1 MSTAIP
7 LVYDSPVFRMACQQ
21 FDLVADLLEIPDSA
35 RDRLK
40 FPKRSVSVAMPV
52 RRDDGSVS
60 VFMGY
65 RVQHH
70 LTLGPTKGGVRFHPE
85 VTLGEV
91 AALAMW
97 MSWKC
102 ALTGLPYGG
111 AKGGVTCNPRE
122 LSTAELE
129 RVTRRYTQEL
139 IPFIGPQIDIPAPD
153 MGTNEQTMA
162 WMMDTYSLQSGH
174 CVPAVVTG
182 KPVGLGGSLGRREAT
197 GRGVAYLVSRAM
209 DTIGLSA
216 NGATAVVQGYGNVGS
231 IAASTMARQGIKII
245 AVSDAFGGLYNAK
258 GIDLDKLDQHVAR
271 TRSVVGFDGAEAI
284 SNEQLLL
291 TPCDILVPAALER
304 QITAENA
311 AKIQC
316 RILAEGANGPTT
328 PEADAIIA
336 QRPEIF
342 LIPDILCNAGGVV
355 VSYFEWV
362 QDLQSFFWDE
372 GEVMSKLYRILE
384 QSFMQTVNFAKKRG
398 VSMRLAA
405 LSLGIQRVH
414 EAKQMRGLFP

>member
-1 MSTAIP
+1 MSSMIP
-7 LVYDSPVFRMACQQ
+7 QVYDTPVFRMACQQ
-21 FDLVADLLEIPDSA
+21 FDLVADFLEIPESA

-40 FPKRSVSVAMPV
+40 LPKRSVSVAMPV
-52 RRDDGSVS
+52 RRDDGSTT

-70 LTLGPTKGGVRFHPE
+70 LTLGPTKGGVRFHPD

-122 LSTAELE
+122 LSAGELE

-182 KPVGLGGSLGRREAT
+182 KPVILGGSLGRREAT

-209 DTIGLSA
+209 DTLGITAS
-216 NGATAVVQGYGNVGS
+216 GATAVVQGYGNVGG
-231 IAASTMARQGIKII
+231 IAASTMTRQGIKII
-245 AVSDAFGGLYNAK
+245 AVSDAFGGLYNAN
-258 GIDLDKLDQHVAR
+258 GIDLAKLDEHVAK

-284 SNEQLLL
+284 TNEQLLT
-291 TPCDILVPAALER
+291 TPCDVLVPAALER
-304 QITAENA
+304 QITAANA
-311 AKIQC
+311 SKIQC

-328 PEADAIIA
+328 PEADVIIA

-342 LIPDILCNAGGVV
+342 VIPDILCNAGGVV

-384 QSFMQTVNFAKKRG
+384 KAFVEALNLSRKRK
-398 VSMRLAA
+398 VSMRFAA

-414 EAKQMRGLFP
+414 EAKATRGLFP

>member
-1 MSTAIP
+1 MSNMIP
-7 LVYDSPVFRMACQQ
+7 LVYDSPIFRMACQQ
-21 FDLVADLLEIPDSA
+21 FDLVADFLDIPENA

-40 FPKRSVSVAMPV
+40 MPKRAVTVAMPV
-52 RRDDGSVS
+52 RRDDGSTT

-70 LTLGPTKGGVRFHPE
+70 LTLGPTKGGVRFHPD

-91 AALAMW
+91 GALAMW

-111 AKGGVTCNPRE
+111 AKGGVTCDPRA
-122 LSTAELE
+122 LSLNELE

-182 KPVGLGGSLGRREAT
+182 KPVGLGGSLGRREST
-197 GRGVAYLVSRAM
+197 GRGVAYLISRAM
-209 DTIGLSA
+209 DTVGIPA
-216 NGATAVVQGYGNVGS
+216 QGATAVVQGYGNVGAVA
-231 IAASTMARQGIKII
+231 AASLNRMGLKVI
-245 AVSDAFGGLYNAK
+245 AVSDAFGGLHNAN
-258 GIDLDKLDQHVAR
+258 GIDLAKLDEHVAK
-271 TRSVVGFDGAEAI
+271 TRSIVGFEGTDAI
-284 SNEQLLL
+284 TNEQLLV
-291 TPCDILVPAALER
+291 TPCDVLVPAAMER
-304 QITAENA
+304 QITGDNA

-328 PEADAIIA
+328 PEADVIIS

-342 LIPDILCNAGGVV
+342 VIPDILCNAGGVI

-384 QSFMQTVNFAKKRG
+384 QAFVQALTFSRKRN
-398 VSMRLAA
+398 VSMRFAA